1 MTSTTTPQPIS
12 VVVLISGSGSNL
24 QAIIDA
30 TLNNELPISISAVIS
45 NRPDAK
51 GLQRAQNANIETRI
65 VDHKDFP
72 DRDVFDAELK
82 LCIDSFSPDLVV
94 LAGFMRILTKDFVE
108 HYSGRML
115 NIHPALLPNFPGLN
129 THERALESGVEQHG
143 ASVHFVTTEVDGGPI
158 VLQANVDVLDNDDAD
173 ILAARVLEKE
183 HLIYPLAIKWYAEGR
198 LTFKDNQLLLDDSP
212 LPATGINY
220 ADDKANN

>member
-1 MTSTTTPQPIS
+1 MTPQPIS

-30 TLNNELPISISAVIS
+30 TRNGQLPITISAVIS

-51 GLQRAQNANIETRI
+51 GLQRAQQAGIETRV

-82 LCIDSFSPDLVV
+82 LCINSFAPGLVV

-108 HYSGRML
+108 HYHGRML
-115 NIHPALLPNFPGLN
+115 NIHPSLLPNFPGLN
-129 THERALESGVEQHG
+129 THERALETGVQQHG

-158 VLQANVDVLDNDDAD
+158 VLQANVDVLDDDNAD
-173 ILAARVLEKE
+173 SLAARVLEQE
-183 HLIYPLAIKWYAEGR
+183 HKIYPLAIKWYAEGR
-198 LTFKDNQLLLDDSP
+198 LTFRDNQLLLDGTQ
-212 LPATGINY
+212 LPATGIEY